1 MKKGIL
7 ILAIALAL
15 SGCVNSDPKNY
26 QIESLES
33 VFNNDKLM
41 NNINK
46 LSEEE
51 QGVVKDYL
59 EASQGLKNLMN
70 MAQRAFPPEEEKY
83 LLEYPI
89 TIEKILLIHTEVYKE
104 KKRRDKIIEK
114 YGLPSFSHLSNDA
127 EDLREQNKEL
137 IDELMTQNLETL
149 TRQNRTESEP
159 LKRELQQTIKLY
171 RALIQSASRG

>member
-1 MKKGIL
+1 MQTSFNQKCLFACLVIF
-7 ILAIALAL
+7 
-15 SGCVNSDPKNY
+15 VN
-26 QIESLES
+26 L
-33 VFNNDKLM
+33 
-41 NNINK
+41 
-46 LSEEE
+46 
-51 QGVVKDYL
+51 
-59 EASQGLKNLMN
+59 
-70 MAQRAFPPEEEKY
+70 
-83 LLEYPI
+83 
-89 TIEKILLIHTEVYKE
+89 HTEVYKE

-159 LKRELQQTIKLY
+159 LKRELQQTIELY